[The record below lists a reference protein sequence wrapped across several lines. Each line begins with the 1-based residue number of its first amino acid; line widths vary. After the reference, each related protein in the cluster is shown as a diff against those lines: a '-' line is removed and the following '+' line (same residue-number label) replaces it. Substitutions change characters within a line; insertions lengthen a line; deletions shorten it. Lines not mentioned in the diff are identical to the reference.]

1 MIEIIRRGIYTSIQD
16 AGRFNY
22 QNIGVPISG
31 PMDQQAFGIAN
42 QILNNAYNTAVLEC
56 SFMGP
61 KIKFH
66 KNTYISLA
74 GAEMN
79 TELNGEKI
87 KSYTPYKVN
96 KGDILSMG
104 TSKYGCRTYLSIS
117 GGIKTEKVL
126 GSRSQFKG
134 ITSEGNITKK
144 VFIPIGKSDF
154 IPKVGVM
161 LKPINIDYE
170 NEILEVYPGP
180 EFKILDNTQKKFLLD
195 NVHHISSLNNRMAF
209 RLEEKL
215 ICKLPEI
222 WTSPIIPGTI
232 QCTPDGSLIII
243 MRDGQVTGGYPRIF
257 QLNKRSINLLS
268 QKTTRSTIRF
278 KLLSKV

>member
-66 KNTYISLA
+66 KNTYISIA

-87 KSYTPYKVN
+87 KSFINFGYSP
-96 KGDILSMG
+96 
-104 TSKYGCRTYLSIS
+104 IS
-117 GGIKTEKVL
+117 
-126 GSRSQFKG
+126 
-134 ITSEGNITKK
+134 
-144 VFIPIGKSDF
+144 
-154 IPKVGVM
+154 
-161 LKPINIDYE
+161 
-170 NEILEVYPGP
+170 
-180 EFKILDNTQKKFLLD
+180 
-195 NVHHISSLNNRMAF
+195 
-209 RLEEKL
+209 KL
-215 ICKLPEI
+215 I
-222 WTSPIIPGTI
+222 
-232 QCTPDGSLIII
+232 
-243 MRDGQVTGGYPRIF
+243 
-257 QLNKRSINLLS
+257 
-268 QKTTRSTIRF
+268 
-278 KLLSKV
+278 

>member
-1 MIEIIRRGIYTSIQD
+1 MIEIIRKGLFTSVQD

-22 QNIGVPISG
+22 QNLGIPISG
-31 PMDQQAFGIAN
+31 AMDHQAFGITN
-42 QILNNAYNTAVLEC
+42 RILNNPYNTAVLEC

-74 GAEMN
+74 GAEMK

-96 KGDILSMG
+96 EGDILSMG
-104 TSKYGCRTYLSIS
+104 TSQYGCRTYLSVS

-134 ITSEGNITKK
+134 ITSERNITKK
-144 VFIPIGKSDF
+144 VLIPIGKSDF
-154 IPKVGVM
+154 IPKVGIS
-161 LKPINIDYE
+161 LKPININYE
-170 NEILEVYPGP
+170 NEIMEVYPGP
-180 EFKILDNTQKKFLLD
+180 EFNSLNNKQKYSLLEKIY
-195 NVHHISSLNNRMAF
+195 HISSLNNRMAF

-215 ICKLPEI
+215 NCRLPEI
-222 WTSPIIPGTI
+222 WTSPVIPGTI
-232 QCTPDGSLIII
+232 QCTPDGSIII
-243 MRDGQVTGGYPRIF
+243 LMRDGQVTGGYPRIF

-268 QKTTRSTIRF
+268 QKTTRSPIRF

>member
-1 MIEIIRRGIYTSIQD
+1 MIEIIRKGLFTSVQD

-22 QNIGVPISG
+22 QNLGIPISG
-31 PMDQQAFGIAN
+31 AMDHQAFGITN
-42 QILNNAYNTAVLEC
+42 RILNNPYNTAVLEC

-87 KSYTPYKVN
+87 KSYTPYKV
-96 KGDILSMG
+96 KEGDILSMG
-104 TSKYGCRTYLSIS
+104 TSQYGCRTYLSVS
-117 GGIKTEKVL
+117 GGIKTEKIL

-134 ITSEGNITKK
+134 ITSERNITKK
-144 VFIPIGKSDF
+144 VLIPIGKSDF
-154 IPKVGVM
+154 IPKVGIS
-161 LKPINIDYE
+161 LKPININYE
-170 NEILEVYPGP
+170 NEIMEVYPGP
-180 EFKILDNTQKKFLLD
+180 EFNSLNNKQKYSLLEK
-195 NVHHISSLNNRMAF
+195 VYHISSLNNRMAF

-215 ICKLPEI
+215 NCRLPEI
-222 WTSPIIPGTI
+222 WTSPVIPGTI
-232 QCTPDGSLIII
+232 QCTPDGSIII
-243 MRDGQVTGGYPRIF
+243 LMRDAQVTGGYSRIF
-257 QLNKRSINLLS
+257 QLNKRSLNLLS
-268 QKTTRSTIRF
+268 QKTTRSPIRF